1 MSTEAAS
8 RGRVATGTWRTFVER
23 RNALNMSQE
32 QAAQYFGVS
41 QTTISAWETKARTP
55 EMFYVPRLSDFFDKT
70 RAEVLEDLSE
80 NFLP

>member
-1 MSTEAAS
+1 
-8 RGRVATGTWRTFVER
+8 
-23 RNALNMSQE
+23 MSQE